1 MPIVNP
7 INPRKKFPY
16 RVEFEGLEPALVQ
29 KVKIPK
35 VSQEVAEHGAAN
47 ILIKTAGM
55 VKIEDIELNKLM
67 FSNKADSW
75 AYSWFLQVSNHETGT
90 MGIPTTYKKN
100 GYIILLGPDMQRAIE
115 KWQVFGCF
123 PKEVEKEE
131 FDSKAGGDNLMEKV
145 VLSVD
150 TIIRIK

>member
-7 INPRKKFPY
+7 VNPRKKFPY
-16 RVEFEGLEPALVQ
+16 RVEFEGLEPAVVQ

-35 VSQEVAEHGAAN
+35 VSAEVAEHGAAN

-55 VKIEDIELNKLM
+55 VKVDDIELNKLM
-67 FSNKADSW
+67 FATKADNW
-75 AYSWFLQVSNHETGT
+75 AYSWFLKASNHENGT
-90 MGIPTTYKKN
+90 MGIPSEYKKN
-100 GYIILLGPDMQRAIE
+100 GYIILLGPDLQRAIE

-123 PKEVEKEE
+123 IKEIEKEE
-131 FDSKAGGDNLMEKV
+131 LDSKAGADNLMEKV
-145 VLSVD
+145 VLSCD